1 MLVLGI
7 ESSCDETGA
16 ALVQDGRSICSNVV
30 ASQIEIHNRYGGVV
44 PEVASRQQLAA
55 ILPVIETALEQASCT
70 WNDIDAVA
78 ATYGPGLAGSLL
90 VGLTVGK
97 TLSLAFNRPFLGVN
111 HLEAHIYAN
120 WLHMGTEQACGAG
133 GKVGAS
139 DWVGARHDHGALY
152 CEGDPLFPLL
162 CLVVSGAHTELV
174 LVRDHGQYEL
184 LGRTRDD
191 AAGEAFDKV
200 ARILGLEY
208 PGGPSIQKAAQ
219 QAELAVVQQQKP
231 IAQARK
237 AYRLPRAW
245 LRGTYDFSFSGL
257 KTAML
262 HLAEGVASQQE
273 GISESDGVGVGR
285 SVTQG
290 AGAAQ
295 DAGAAQGRGSE
306 PWTGSEQGTTTVPTP
321 GSSPTRYT
329 RMGALAAQTGIS
341 SVPLL
346 AASFQEAVVDVLAV
360 KTRLAAQ
367 EYQVK
372 QVLLAGGVAAN
383 LRLRER
389 LTEELQP
396 RDVRLS
402 YPAITFCTDNAAM
415 IAGAAFFHLQRGER
429 HGVDLDVQPGLSLP
443 FRG

>member
-16 ALVQDGRSICSNVV
+16 AIVQDGRYIRSNVV

-55 ILPVIETALEQASCT
+55 IIPVIEMALEQASCT
-70 WNDIDAVA
+70 WDDIDAVA

-97 TLSLAFNRPFLGVN
+97 TLALAFNRPFLGVN

-120 WLHMGTEQACGAG
+120 WLRNNEAG
-133 GKVGAS
+133 GETAS
-139 DWVGARHDHGALY
+139 ADSLY

-162 CLVVSGAHTELV
+162 CLVVSGAHSELV
-174 LVRDHGQYEL
+174 LVRDHGDYEL
-184 LGRTRDD
+184 LGQTRDD

-219 QAELAVVQQQKP
+219 QAVTLLEQQHK
-231 IAQARK
+231 AASQARN

-245 LRGTYDFSFSGL
+245 MRGTYDFSFSGV

-273 GISESDGVGVGR
+273 ALPEEESKLD
-285 SVTQG
+285 
-290 AGAAQ
+290 
-295 DAGAAQGRGSE
+295 
-306 PWTGSEQGTTTVPTP
+306 
-321 GSSPTRYT
+321 SSSTRYT
-329 RMGALAAQTGIS
+329 RMGAKATQAGIAK
-341 SVPLL
+341 VALL
-346 AASFQEAVVDVLAV
+346 AASFQEAIVDVLAV

-372 QVLLAGGVAAN
+372 HVILAGGVAAN
-383 LRLRER
+383 VRLRER
-389 LTEELQP
+389 LTQELQQEEI
-396 RDVRLS
+396 RLN

-415 IAGAAFFHLQRGER
+415 IASAAFFHLYRGER

-443 FRG
+443 FRESGL

>member
-16 ALVQDGRSICSNVV
+16 ALIQDGRYICSNVV
-30 ASQIEIHNRYGGVV
+30 ASQIEIHNRYGGIV

-70 WNDIDAVA
+70 WDDIDAVA

-90 VGLTVGK
+90 VGLSVGK
-97 TLSLAFNRPFLGVN
+97 ALSLAFNRPFLGVN

-120 WLHMGTEQACGAG
+120 WLRIGSPALASGVEAVPCAG
-133 GKVGAS
+133 
-139 DWVGARHDHGALY
+139 LY

-162 CLVVSGAHTELV
+162 CLVVSGAHSELV
-174 LVRDHGQYEL
+174 LLRDHGQYEL

-208 PGGPSIQKAAQ
+208 PGGPSIQKVAQ
-219 QAELAVVQQQKP
+219 QAELAFVQQQKT
-231 IAQARK
+231 ASQARK
-237 AYRLPRAW
+237 VYRLPRAW

-262 HLAEGVASQQE
+262 HLAQGVAGQHEVASE
-273 GISESDGVGVGR
+273 GADSEGGT
-285 SVTQG
+285 SV
-290 AGAAQ
+290 
-295 DAGAAQGRGSE
+295 AQGT
-306 PWTGSEQGTTTVPTP
+306 PGTVASTS

-329 RMGALAAQTGIS
+329 RMGAQVNQTGVS
-341 SVPLL
+341 SVALL
-346 AASFQEAVVDVLAV
+346 ATGFQEAIVDVLAV
-360 KTRLAAQ
+360 KTRLAAE

-389 LTEELQP
+389 LTQELQP
-396 RDVRLS
+396 RGIRLS
-402 YPAITFCTDNAAM
+402 YPAVTFCTDNAAM
-415 IAGAAFFHLQRGER
+415 IGSAAFFHLYRGER

>member
-16 ALVQDGRSICSNVV
+16 ALVQDGRSIHSNVV

-55 ILPVIETALEQASCT
+55 ILPVIETALEQASYT
-70 WNDIDAVA
+70 WDDIDAVA

-97 TLSLAFNRPFLGVN
+97 TLALAFNRPFLGVN

-120 WLHMGTEQACGAG
+120 WLHDGVKGQASQAGAVGGIPCGG
-133 GKVGAS
+133 RDRTGAS
-139 DWVGARHDHGALY
+139 PVPTGLY
-152 CEGDPLFPLL
+152 CKGDPLFPAL

-174 LVRDHGQYEL
+174 LVGDHGQYEL

-219 QAELAVVQQQKP
+219 QAEMAMVQQQKP
-231 IAQARK
+231 IGQARK

-262 HLAEGVASQQE
+262 HLAEGVASGLAPTQE
-273 GISESDGVGVGR
+273 NPPS
-285 SVTQG
+285 
-290 AGAAQ
+290 AHN
-295 DAGAAQGRGSE
+295 
-306 PWTGSEQGTTTVPTP
+306 
-321 GSSPTRYT
+321 SSPTRYT
-329 RMGALAAQTGIS
+329 RMGAQAAQTGIS
-341 SVPLL
+341 NVALL
-346 AASFQEAVVDVLAV
+346 AASFQESVVDVLAV

-396 RDVRLS
+396 LDLRLS

-415 IAGAAFFHLQRGER
+415 IASAAFFHLSRGEQ

-443 FRG
+443 FRR